1 MPLYSYL
8 RTIRVLKAHAMDPE
22 ELQQR
27 LTRFKEALK
36 GSGIK
41 MTHQRMEVFREVAR
55 SGDHPDAETVFKGVR
70 RRIPSVSLD
79 TVYRTLWLLLD
90 LGLIATLGPA
100 RDRVRFD
107 GNANSHHHFVCT
119 KCGMARDFS
128 SEEFDELRVP
138 DLVKG
143 LGSVERI
150 QVECRGLCARC
161 IKQEKR
167 NKSK

>member
-1 MPLYSYL
+1 
-8 RTIRVLKAHAMDPE
+8 MDPE

-27 LTRFKEALK
+27 LNRFKETLRR
-36 GSGIK
+36 SGIK

-90 LGLIATLGPA
+90 LGLITTLGPA

-107 GNANSHHHFVCT
+107 GNASSHHHFVCT
-119 KCGMARDFS
+119 KCGMARDFC
-128 SEEFDELRVP
+128 SEEFDQLRVP
-138 DLVKG
+138 DTVKA
-143 LGSVERI
+143 LGHVERT
-150 QVECRGLCARC
+150 QVEFRGLCSRC
-161 IKQEKR
+161 IKQEKSNR
-167 NKSK
+167 SN